1 MNDEDLV
8 SLYLTNPDRD
18 IKDHQ
23 EVELLI
29 EAYCHDL
36 SDIIWEI
43 RNMKVGGNIVEA
55 VWAMDRM
62 GKVGGWGGE

>member
-8 SLYLTNPDRD
+8 SLYLTNPSRD

-23 EVELLI
+23 EVELLV

-36 SDIIWEI
+36 SDIIFEI
-43 RNMKVGGNIVEA
+43 RNMKVRIVKCRA
-55 VWAMDRM
+55 NSV
-62 GKVGGWGGE
+62 

>member
-8 SLYLTNPDRD
+8 SLYLTNPSRD

-23 EVELLI
+23 EVELLV

-36 SDIIWEI
+36 SDIIYEI
-43 RNMKVGGNIVEA
+43 RNMKVRIVKCRA
-55 VWAMDRM
+55 NSV
-62 GKVGGWGGE
+62 